1 MRISDWSSDVCS
13 SDLPDGGNAVDRA
26 IHRIVELPHSAHRDR
41 PVPRLRKALRT
52 GAVAQPIG
60 GAATHADGARRL
72 SDRAHRFEGADEA
85 LLRYRCPAVGAVA
98 LLWDGSERQIGAGE
112 PRDGGGYGFHPP
124 VWRSEERS
132 VGKKGLG
139 AV

>member
-1 MRISDWSSDVCS
+1 MI
-13 SDLPDGGNAVDRA
+13 
-26 IHRIVELPHSAHRDR
+26 ELPHSAYSVR
-41 PVPRLRKALRT
+41 PVPRLIKALRT
-52 GAVAQPIG
+52 GSVAQPIG

-112 PRDGGGYGFHPP
+112 QRDGGCYRFHPP
-124 VWRSEERS
+124 EIGRASCRER
-132 VGKKGLG
+132 VCQY
-139 AV
+139 V